1 MVIENAEFVSS
12 DESSGD
18 EEEEQVKMGTV
29 RVAWY
34 PIGTEEVG
42 LISCRLSIILPALN
56 SFLQFLYGSF
66 FYRLCRRRK
75 LILQTGTVLHYIFIS
90 FSDPNSVINTIRNR
104 FFSNYY
110 PDPTYI
116 KKWQKWFFAS
126 FRTLINR
133 NLNLS

>member
-66 FYRLCRRRK
+66 F
-75 LILQTGTVLHYIFIS
+75 LQVVQEKKINLADRYGTALHFHQLFGS
-90 FSDPNSVINTIRNR
+90 EFSDK
-104 FFSNYY
+104 YY
-110 PDPTYI
+110 PEPI
-116 KKWQKWFFAS
+116 FLK
-126 FRTLINR
+126 L
-133 NLNLS
+133 LS